1 MAGKTVTTGRASV
14 TMDKDMD
21 KFFLSTLKKLA
32 PNFEKE
38 VKKAL
43 DRIEKEAKEAWPKR
57 QIRKK
62 WDKTN
67 KRYIFKDESQNSWN
81 KFKRGFR
88 VDPDGNIVVYLKN
101 TAPYAWAIKYG
112 ADPKSKDGT
121 RLIEPQGRKPA
132 RELLVKPMRKSSK
145 IIVKALA
152 ADLFK
157 R

>member
-14 TMDKDMD
+14 TMDKDME
-21 KFFLSTLKKLA
+21 KFFLGTLKKLA

-43 DRIEKEAKEAWPKR
+43 DVIEREAKEGWPKR
-57 QIRKK
+57 QP
-62 WDKTN
+62 
-67 KRYIFKDESQNSWN
+67 KRNRIKAGEQWSYREVSQNSWN

-88 VDPDGNIVVYLKN
+88 IDPDGNIVVYLKN
-101 TAPYAWAIKYG
+101 TAPYSWAIKYG
-112 ADPKSKDGT
+112 VDPKNKDGAK
-121 RLIEPQGRKPA
+121 LIEPQGRKPA

-145 IIVKALA
+145 KIVQALA

>member
-1 MAGKTVTTGRASV
+1 MGKKTIKTKRASI
-14 TMDKDMD
+14 TMDKDME
-21 KFFLSTLKKLA
+21 KFFLGTLKRVA

-43 DRIEKEAKEAWPKR
+43 DQIEKKAKEEWPKR
-57 QIRKK
+57 QLKK
-62 WDKTN
+62 TWDRTE
-67 KRYIFKDESQNSWN
+67 KRYVFKDESKNSWN

-88 VDPDGNIVVYLKN
+88 IDPDGNIVVYLKN

-112 ADPKSKDGT
+112 VDPKNKDRT

-145 IIVKALA
+145 MIVKALA
-152 ADLFK
+152 SDLFK